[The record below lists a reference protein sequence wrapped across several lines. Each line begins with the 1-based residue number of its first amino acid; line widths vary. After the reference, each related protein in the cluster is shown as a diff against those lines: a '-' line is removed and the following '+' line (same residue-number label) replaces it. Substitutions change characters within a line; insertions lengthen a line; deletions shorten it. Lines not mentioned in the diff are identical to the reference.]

1 MKHQELSK
9 IHIVIIFALIGIP
22 WLGLGYNK
30 VEFPFFVKNHFGV
43 KEDLSTVVGTIMA
56 IEYPITAILGLFVG
70 TIYDYY
76 GRRGPILVFVFI
88 ISLNMIMT
96 PINTSL
102 FPGAVIIQI
111 ISHLSIT
118 CVMSSP
124 LVADLVDPS
133 SLSKVAHFQSVFVKI
148 A

>member
-1 MKHQELSK
+1 
-9 IHIVIIFALIGIP
+9 
-22 WLGLGYNK
+22 
-30 VEFPFFVKNHFGV
+30 
-43 KEDLSTVVGTIMA
+43 MA